1 MTTKAPIKT
10 EVLEE
15 SSKRFGDGM
24 SAFMDVSTQYIGYLR
39 SKPTVQLTMREDES
53 GVADFEEKESTTGGG
68 SFGGFDL
75 PGLPLEER
83 KNLGNQVEGEET
95 KDLVRQQGRDTRED
109 MVLKLLEVDLK
120 VV

>member
-75 PGLPLEER
+75 PGLW
-83 KNLGNQVEGEET
+83 
-95 KDLVRQQGRDTRED
+95 
-109 MVLKLLEVDLK
+109 
-120 VV
+120 

>member
-53 GVADFEEKESTTGGG
+53 GVADFEEKN
-68 SFGGFDL
+68 
-75 PGLPLEER
+75 LPLVVDLLVDLISLDFLLEDLER
-83 KNLGNQVEGEET
+83 KT
-95 KDLVRQQGRDTRED
+95 
-109 MVLKLLEVDLK
+109 
-120 VV
+120 